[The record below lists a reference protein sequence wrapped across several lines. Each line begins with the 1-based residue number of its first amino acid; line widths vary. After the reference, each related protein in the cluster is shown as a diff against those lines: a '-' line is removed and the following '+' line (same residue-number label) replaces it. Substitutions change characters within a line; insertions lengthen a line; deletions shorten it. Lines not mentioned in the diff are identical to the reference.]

1 MSTLFAQ
8 QQALLQQQLQ
18 VLARIELGSSATPAR
33 TAPVQ
38 LAAALPPALGIAAMR
53 PARAES
59 LDSRPR
65 FRRGQAL
72 RGNDIGGG
80 RSPLSLTPSQTAS
93 TPYFSSSRTAR
104 RAEPGSSAT
113 HNVTPILPATLPA
126 PNALTRIQRVAASC
140 AASMGIPI

>member
-18 VLARIELGSSATPAR
+18 VLARIESGSSATPAR

-38 LAAALPPALGIAAMR
+38 LAAALPPAFGIVAMR

-72 RGNDIGGG
+72 RGNDIGVG
-80 RSPLSLTPSQTAS
+80 RSTLSS
-93 TPYFSSSRTAR
+93 TPFRTSRVFFLMSSRPTRTSFLTSSRPAR
-104 RAEPGSSAT
+104 SAEPGSSQ
-113 HNVTPILPATLPA
+113 
-126 PNALTRIQRVAASC
+126 ALITAAFC
-140 AASMGIPI
+140 AS